1 MPFKKGPVEFKVK
14 EDGVNEVIDEKG
26 NMALMLRE
34 VAWGG
39 RDYHLELR
47 KWIVDIDKEQPMKGC
62 SFITEEGPHNL
73 VDTMVKYGYGHTD
86 TILKELSTR
95 ESFEED
101 LTKVIGKV
109 KVQKAKESEVTI
121 TEDDYLDPKSL
132 LG

>member
-14 EDGVNEVIDEKG
+14 EDGINEVIDEKG

-34 VAWGG
+34 VAWNG

-47 KWIVDIDKEQPMKGC
+47 KWIVDVDKEQPMKGC
-62 SFITEEGPHNL
+62 TFITEEGPNNL
-73 VDTMVKYGYGHTD
+73 VDTMVKHGYGNTRN
-86 TILKELSTR
+86 ILHELSSR

-101 LTKVIGKV
+101 LVSVIGKQ
-109 KVQKAKESEVTI
+109 KVDKAKDTEVTI
-121 TEDDYLDPKSL
+121 TEDDYFDPKSL

>member
-14 EDGVNEVIDEKG
+14 KDGINEVIDEKG

-34 VAWGG
+34 VAWNG

-47 KWIVDIDKEQPMKGC
+47 KWIVDVDKEQPMKGC
-62 SFITEEGPHNL
+62 TFITEEGPNNL
-73 VDTMVKYGYGHTD
+73 VDTMVKHGYGNTRN
-86 TILKELSTR
+86 ILHELSSR

-101 LTKVIGKV
+101 LVSVIGKQ
-109 KVQKAKESEVTI
+109 KVDKAKDTEATI
-121 TEDDYLDPKSL
+121 TEDDYFDPKSL